1 LFLAWR
7 YLNPR
12 RATLSLVTLISLA
25 GVALGVLVLV
35 VVLAVMSGLEHEIK
49 SRLLGFTPH
58 VLVEFAP
65 GGGNGEAPTNW
76 RDIVDAARDL
86 DGVESVT
93 PFVQD
98 NVILDFQGVQSPVVF
113 RAIDTEDPTQV
124 EGVAKMLYLDRY
136 PDSTADMGL
145 DNRAVVS
152 SIVAEQFGL
161 RPGDML
167 KLWSTRNL
175 REVMHSYKITDRPP
189 VREEFADELQA
200 MRKVLAE
207 KWQTSAD
214 GESVD
219 GDTLDPVYEGLRR
232 VFNESIRPPEAEM
245 IGDILET
252 LQSGEWDDAK
262 KTLKLPNGTAK
273 EIGTRLDELES
284 LDIDAMDARIL
295 RGLREIV
302 LPKEVEVVG
311 IYQASRHVL
320 TPDLF
325 LPLPLGQNLVGL
337 GDGVQGVALRV
348 KDPYHAGVE
357 RDLVAAA
364 LSEKGFYGWRVKT
377 WMEQYESWFSL
388 IARERVMMYFVLSFI
403 FVISAFSMGA
413 VMLAVTV
420 QKRTE
425 IGVMKALG
433 ATPGQIGRVFLYQG
447 IVVGFCGSLLG
458 VLLGR
463 IVIHFRKPI
472 HAFMRDALHFDPF
485 PSSFHGFEIPAQI
498 NPVEHFWICVGAL
511 VLCSLAALLPAIPAA
526 RCDAAKSLR
535 NL

>member
-1 LFLAWR
+1 M
-7 YLNPR
+7 
-12 RATLSLVTLISLA
+12 
-25 GVALGVLVLV
+25 ALGVLVLV

-65 GGGNGEAPTNW
+65 GGGDIAVATDW
-76 RDIVDAARDL
+76 REVVDATKSL
-86 DGVESVT
+86 EGIESVT

-98 NVILDFQGVQSPVVF
+98 NVILDFEGYQSPAVF
-113 RAIDTEDPTQV
+113 RSIDTEDPAEV
-124 EGVAKMLYLDRY
+124 EGVAKILDLKNH
-136 PDSTADMGL
+136 PESTADMGL
-145 DNRAVVS
+145 DNRVVVS
-152 SIVAEQFGL
+152 SIIAEQFGL

-175 REVMHSYKITDRPP
+175 REVMRSFKITHRAPA
-189 VREEFADELQA
+189 REEFAAELAA
-200 MRKVLAE
+200 MRKVLEE
-207 KWQTSAD
+207 KWQRIED
-214 GESVD
+214 GENVD
-219 GDTLDPVYEGLRR
+219 GDDLDPAYEGLRM
-232 VFNESIRPPEAEM
+232 VFNEDIRPPEAEM
-245 IGDILET
+245 IGRILET
-252 LQSGEWDDAK
+252 LRSGEWDNAK
-262 KTLKLPNGTAK
+262 KILAFPKGTAD
-273 EIGTRLDELES
+273 EIKTILDELEV
-284 LDIDAMDARIL
+284 LDIDEMDAPIL

-325 LPLPLGQNLVGL
+325 LPLPLGQSLVGL

-348 KDPYHAGVE
+348 KDPYHAGVD
-357 RDLVAAA
+357 RDRVIAA
-364 LSEKGFYGWRVKT
+364 LSNEGFHGWRVKT
-377 WMEQYESWFSL
+377 WMAQYQSWFSL

-447 IVVGFCGSLLG
+447 MVVGACGGVLG
-458 VLLGR
+458 ILLGR
-463 IVIHFRKPI
+463 LVIHFRKPI
-472 HAFMRDALHFDPF
+472 HGFMRDRLNFDPF
-485 PSSFHGFEIPAQI
+485 PSSFHGFDMIPAQM
-498 NPVEHFWICVGAL
+498 NLAEHLWICLGAL
-511 VLCSLAALLPAIPAA
+511 ILCSLAALLPAIPAA

>member
-1 LFLAWR
+1 
-7 YLNPR
+7 LNPR
-12 RATLSLVTLISLA
+12 RATLSIVTLISLA

-35 VVLAVMSGLEHEIK
+35 VVLAVMSGLAHEIK

-65 GGGNGEAPTNW
+65 GGGNGVVATDW
-76 RDIVDAARDL
+76 REVVGAVEGL
-86 DGVESVT
+86 EGVESAT

-98 NVILDFQGVQSPVVF
+98 NVILDFEGFQSPVVF
-113 RAIDTEDPTQV
+113 RSIDTGNPEEV
-124 EGVAKMLYLDRY
+124 EGIAKILDLERY
-136 PDSTADMGL
+136 PESTADMGL
-145 DNRAVVS
+145 DNRVVVS
-152 SIVAEQFGL
+152 SIVAEQYGL

-175 REVMHSYKITDRPP
+175 REVMRVYKITDRPP
-189 VREEFADELQA
+189 VREEFSAELDA

-207 KWQTSAD
+207 KWRTEAD
-214 GESVD
+214 GESVA
-219 GDTLDPVYEGLRR
+219 GDDLDPAYEGLRK
-232 VFNESIRPPEAEM
+232 VFNENIRPPEAEM
-245 IGDILET
+245 VGTILET
-252 LQSGEWDDAK
+252 LQAGEWDEDK
-262 KTLKLPNGTAK
+262 KILELPKGTAE
-273 EIGTRLDELES
+273 EIKGRLDDLQG
-284 LDIDAMDARIL
+284 LDIDEMDAQIL
-295 RGLREIV
+295 RGLGEVV
-302 LPKEVEVVG
+302 LPKDAEVVG

-325 LPLPLGQNLVGL
+325 LPLPLGQSLSGL

-348 KDPYHAGVE
+348 TDPYHAGVE
-357 RDLVAAA
+357 RDRVAAVLA
-364 LSEKGFYGWRVKT
+364 QKGFFGWRVNT
-377 WMEQYESWFSL
+377 WMDQYQSWFSL

-403 FVISAFSMGA
+403 IIICAFSMSA

-447 IVVGFCGSLLG
+447 MVVGACGGALG
-458 VLLGR
+458 ILLGR
-463 IVIHFRKPI
+463 LVIHFRRPI
-472 HAFMRDALHFDPF
+472 HGFMRDWLHFDPF
-485 PSSFHGFEIPAQI
+485 PSTFHGFDMIPARM
-498 NPVEHFWICVGAL
+498 NLVEHLWICVGAL
-511 VLCSLAALLPAIPAA
+511 ILCSLAALVPAIPAA